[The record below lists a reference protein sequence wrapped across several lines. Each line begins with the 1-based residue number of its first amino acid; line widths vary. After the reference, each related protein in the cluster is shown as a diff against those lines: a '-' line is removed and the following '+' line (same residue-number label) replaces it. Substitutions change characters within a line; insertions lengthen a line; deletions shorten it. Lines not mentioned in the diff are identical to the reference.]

1 MSDRNIKITLQ
12 YDGSRYDGWQK
23 QGNTDETIQGKL
35 EQILE
40 KMAGQTI
47 EAHGSGRTDAGVHA
61 WGQVANFHLPA
72 SCAGMSAEEL
82 KAYLNRYLPDDIAV
96 LSAQEAGTRFHSR
109 LNAVSKTYCY
119 RIETA
124 AKKNVVERRY
134 VYGLGE
140 PLDIASMRRAAAY
153 LTGEHDF
160 KAFCSLKRIK
170 KSTVRNLTAIE
181 LTMQESVC
189 ELHFRGNGFL
199 YNMVRILTGT
209 LIEVGLHK
217 RTPESVAE
225 ALFSCD
231 RALAGFTAPPE
242 GLFLERVEYE

>member
-1 MSDRNIKITLQ
+1 
-12 YDGSRYDGWQK
+12 
-23 QGNTDETIQGKL
+23 
-35 EQILE
+35 
-40 KMAGQTI
+40 
-47 EAHGSGRTDAGVHA
+47 
-61 WGQVANFHLPA
+61 
-72 SCAGMSAEEL
+72 MSAEEL

-124 AKKNVVERRY
+124 AKKNVFERRY

-160 KAFCSLKRIK
+160 KAFCSLKRMK

-225 ALFSCD
+225 ALFSGD

>member
-1 MSDRNIKITLQ
+1 MPDRNIKITLQ

-23 QGNTDETIQGKL
+23 QGNTDKTIQGKL

-40 KMAGQTI
+40 KMAGRTV
-47 EAHGSGRTDAGVHA
+47 EVHGSGRTG
-61 WGQVANFHLPA
+61 
-72 SCAGMSAEEL
+72 AGMSAEEL

-124 AKKNVVERRY
+124 AKKNVFERRY

-160 KAFCSLKRIK
+160 KAFCSLKRMK

-231 RALAGFTAPPE
+231 RARAGFTAPPE

>member
-1 MSDRNIKITLQ
+1 
-12 YDGSRYDGWQK
+12 
-23 QGNTDETIQGKL
+23 
-35 EQILE
+35 
-40 KMAGQTI
+40 MAGQPV
-47 EAHGSGRTDAGVHA
+47 EVHGSGRTDAGVHA
-61 WGQVANFHLPA
+61 WGQTANFHLPS
-72 SCAGMSAEEL
+72 SCDEMSAEEI
-82 KAYLNRYLPDDIAV
+82 KAYMNSYLPDDIAV
-96 LSAQEAGTRFHSR
+96 LSAQEAGMRFHSR

-124 AKKNVVERRY
+124 AKKNVFERRY

-140 PLDIASMRRAAAY
+140 PLDIAAMRRAAAY

-160 KAFCSLKRIK
+160 KAFCSLKRMK

-181 LTMQESVC
+181 IAMRESVC

>member
-1 MSDRNIKITLQ
+1 
-12 YDGSRYDGWQK
+12 
-23 QGNTDETIQGKL
+23 
-35 EQILE
+35 
-40 KMAGQTI
+40 
-47 EAHGSGRTDAGVHA
+47 
-61 WGQVANFHLPA
+61 
-72 SCAGMSAEEL
+72 MSAEEL

-124 AKKNVVERRY
+124 AKKNVFERRY

-170 KSTVRNLTAIE
+170 NRRCGISL
-181 LTMQESVC
+181 LLS
-189 ELHFRGNGFL
+189 
-199 YNMVRILTGT
+199 
-209 LIEVGLHK
+209 
-217 RTPESVAE
+217 
-225 ALFSCD
+225 
-231 RALAGFTAPPE
+231 
-242 GLFLERVEYE
+242 

>member
-1 MSDRNIKITLQ
+1 
-12 YDGSRYDGWQK
+12 
-23 QGNTDETIQGKL
+23 
-35 EQILE
+35 
-40 KMAGQTI
+40 
-47 EAHGSGRTDAGVHA
+47 
-61 WGQVANFHLPA
+61 
-72 SCAGMSAEEL
+72 MSAEEL

-124 AKKNVVERRY
+124 AKKNVFERRY

-160 KAFCSLKRIK
+160 KAFCSLKRMK

-242 GLFLERVEYE
+242 GLFSGTGRV